1 MRSSWADLARRA
13 AGSLAASGD
22 SRVETASVGF
32 VAIDGS
38 RGAVHAVVRGG
49 LSDDD
54 AARFAK
60 RFSELCHS
68 EGCPMR
74 VVSVSRFG
82 GSPLD
87 RTSVPVTTGVA
98 LVVDV
103 HQGDGSLVR
112 RLHIARSIA
121 AAQQLAEDSVLD
133 VGHNM
138 RGIFELARSHAGS
151 LEGLVAQY
159 SQANTGQDT
168 IASTIESLG
177 TKVDR
182 VNEELVERVSRQA
195 KALEK
200 ARAWT
205 SDIVRLGQSI
215 AHIASS
221 ARMLTFNAR
230 IESARIGEAGK
241 GFAVIAQSIQDLA
254 TQIRETND
262 AVGSLASNLAR
273 ALPELGSE
281 AQAMASDAKEQLAQL
296 TGNLQKVRAQLE
308 ATRHEAHAS
317 LLASTE
323 NASQLEQRANGVL
336 EKLQFQDRTHQM
348 LDEARIQTEAL
359 LKLVGVDESTV
370 DQAVVDQVGW
380 LGKQLDGAAK
390 LKEAGSVELF

>member
-1 MRSSWADLARRA
+1 
-13 AGSLAASGD
+13 
-22 SRVETASVGF
+22 
-32 VAIDGS
+32 
-38 RGAVHAVVRGG
+38 
-49 LSDDD
+49 
-54 AARFAK
+54 
-60 RFSELCHS
+60 
-68 EGCPMR
+68 MR

-133 VGHNM
+133 VGHNL

-317 LLASTE
+317 LVASTE

-348 LDEARIQTEAL
+348 LDEALIQTEAL

>member
-1 MRSSWADLARRA
+1 MSTGWGDLARRA
-13 AGSLAASGD
+13 AMSLTRGSGATM
-22 SRVETASVGF
+22 ETTSVAF

-38 RGAVHAVVRGG
+38 RGAVHATVEGG
-49 LSDDD
+49 VPAEEAQRF
-54 AARFAK
+54 AARFN
-60 RFSELCHS
+60 ELCHG
-68 EGCPMR
+68 EGRPMR
-74 VVSVSRFG
+74 VVSVSRSTG
-82 GSPLD
+82 KPLD
-87 RTSVPVTTGVA
+87 VSGAPVTAGVSLA
-98 LVVDV
+98 VDV
-103 HQGDGSLVR
+103 LEGDGSLVR

-121 AAQQLAEDSVLD
+121 AAQKLAEDSVLD

-159 SQANTGQDT
+159 SQANAGQDT

-177 TKVDR
+177 SKVDR

-195 KALEK
+195 KSLER

-215 AHIASS
+215 AAIASS

-254 TQIRETND
+254 TQIRETNN

-273 ALPELGSE
+273 ALPELGTE

-296 TGNLQKVRAQLE
+296 TSNLQKVRAQLE
-308 ATRHEAHAS
+308 ATRTEAHAS
-317 LLASTE
+317 LVASTE

-348 LDEARIQTEAL
+348 LEEARVQTEAL
-359 LKLVGVDESTV
+359 LKLVGVDESSV
-370 DQAVVDQVGW
+370 DQTVVEQVGW
-380 LGKQLDGAAK
+380 LGKQLEGSAK